1 MQGAAQV
8 IEPLIHADG
17 FEGGLPQEVLLGREL
32 GDEGEDGG
40 VLCEDG
46 ELGFGVEGFEGV
58 GVAEAGGGDEVF
70 FLPDGFFVG
79 EGGFLEEDVG
89 GERAGALEAV
99 EVEGGCHCW
108 SGWVG
113 LDGKIERWCE
123 ERGLEGEEKCGLS
136 YFLVERLC
144 LFVLG
149 RCTCEHSVSVIQATI
164 GPA

>member
-8 IEPLIHADG
+8 IEPLVHADG
-17 FEGGLPQEVLLGREL
+17 FERGFPQEVLLGREL

-40 VLCEDG
+40 VLGDDFVVGCEDG
-46 ELGFGVEGFEGV
+46 DLGFGVEGFEGV

-108 SGWVG
+108 GGW
-113 LDGKIERWCE
+113 
-123 ERGLEGEEKCGLS
+123 
-136 YFLVERLC
+136 
-144 LFVLG
+144 
-149 RCTCEHSVSVIQATI
+149 
-164 GPA
+164 